1 MNAVET
7 WNSVSAGGL
16 PLLAFLILWTGY
28 RGIWVFGKAAK
39 EQNDASIARAERAE
53 AGEARATKVI
63 EDKLIPL
70 VIRVTRASEN
80 LENRKTNE

>member
-1 MNAVET
+1 MDAVEL
-7 WNSVSAGGL
+7 WNTISAGGF

-28 RGIWVFGKAAK
+28 KGIWVWGKEAREK
-39 EQNDASIARAERAE
+39 YDASIARAERAE

-80 LENRKTNE
+80 LENRQTNE